1 MFKPSTTL
9 TSLRELLA
17 GSKTD
22 KVKRQGD
29 LRGWTLP
36 WRIQAAPQSNPA
48 NSEILPSTANGV
60 QERSNGLGALLH
72 AGAGVHR
79 MRRDLGIVSEANAFG
94 KAEGSADG
102 DTRPWTI
109 EGRVGAKT
117 S

>member
-48 NSEILPSTANGV
+48 DSEILRSTTNGI
-60 QERSNGLGALLH
+60 QERGKGPFALPPLPTGREQVSTGCGGTLGLSQKPTPSGKPKDLLTET
-72 AGAGVHR
+72 
-79 MRRDLGIVSEANAFG
+79 RDH
-94 KAEGSADG
+94 
-102 DTRPWTI
+102 
-109 EGRVGAKT
+109 GR
-117 S
+117 